1 MASEE
6 SANILCQFLHNCA
19 AEFIPTH
26 VKDKCPLI
34 WWLYMIFVLCFR
46 HKSALTL
53 TKLIGVD
60 PSLDLDL
67 GVCHADELF
76 PMFHQKDLEA
86 MKTPADREM
95 GQKMLKLW

>member
-1 MASEE
+1 
-6 SANILCQFLHNCA
+6 LPCF
-19 AEFIPTH
+19 
-26 VKDKCPLI
+26 
-34 WWLYMIFVLCFR
+34 FR

-60 PSLDLDL
+60 PSLILGL

-76 PMFHQKDLEA
+76 PMFHQEALEA
-86 MKTPADREM
+86 LKSPADREM